1 VDWHQR
7 HEFLK
12 FEIPLNIHSDVAT
25 YETPFGHVQRPTHK
39 NTTWDLAKF
48 EVCGHKFADLSEFGY
63 GVAILSESKY
73 GFACHGNV
81 LRISLLR
88 AATEP
93 DAEQDQGLHNF
104 SWAVLPHVGHFLESD
119 VPIAGYLYN
128 SPLHLRSIPD
138 DVKFQPELKHHAPF
152 LINGAHNVIL
162 ETVKRGDDDDVSG
175 SGPKTVV
182 LRLYEAYGG
191 HATVRLLI
199 STLVGVEKAIVTN
212 LLEDDNDDELG
223 FTATVEEEADQGYSH
238 FIKLSFRGFEV
249 KTVKLTLG
257 SGVKR
262 EGETKRESWVSV

>member
-1 VDWHQR
+1 MLQPMR
-7 HEFLK
+7 HL
-12 FEIPLNIHSDVAT
+12 SDMSSV
-25 YETPFGHVQRPTHK
+25 RLK

-93 DAEQDQGLHNF
+93 DAEQDQGLHDF

-119 VPIAGYLYN
+119 VPIAAYLYN
-128 SPLHLRSIPD
+128 SPLHVRSVPE
-138 DVKFQPELKHHAPF
+138 DVKFRPEPRHHAPV
-152 LINGAHNVIL
+152 LVHGAPNVIL
-162 ETVKRGDDDDVSG
+162 ETLKRGDDDDVSG
-175 SGPKTVV
+175 SGPQTVI

-191 HATVRLLI
+191 HATVKVLI
-199 STLVGVEKAIVTN
+199 SSSLDVEKAIITN
-212 LLEDDNDDELG
+212 LLEDDNEDELG
-223 FTATVEEEADQGYSH
+223 FTATVEEEANRGYSH
-238 FIKLSFRGFEV
+238 HIKLSFRGFEV

-257 SGVKR
+257 TGIKNR
-262 EGETKRESWVSV
+262 TL

>member
-1 VDWHQR
+1 M
-7 HEFLK
+7 
-12 FEIPLNIHSDVAT
+12 
-25 YETPFGHVQRPTHK
+25 
-39 NTTWDLAKF
+39 
-48 EVCGHKFADLSEFGY
+48 
-63 GVAILSESKY
+63 
-73 GFACHGNV
+73 
-81 LRISLLR
+81 
-88 AATEP
+88 
-93 DAEQDQGLHNF
+93 
-104 SWAVLPHVGHFLESD
+104 
-119 VPIAGYLYN
+119 
-128 SPLHLRSIPD
+128 
-138 DVKFQPELKHHAPF
+138 
-152 LINGAHNVIL
+152 IL

-223 FTATVEEEADQGYSH
+223 FTATVEEETDQGYSH

-262 EGETKRESWVSV
+262 CVIPTVIVPY